1 MGIFYETDDRQILDR
16 FMISKDSGKKTY
28 SEQEEEV

>member
-28 SEQEEEV
+28 S